1 MSDYVAIARNN
12 VRESLAEL
20 RKALAEC
27 PPVVMCNGDLFEYPP
42 VEEARWA
49 LVDDLDTY
57 RREQRAVQFVGPAFP
72 FPF

>member
-12 VRESLAEL
+12 VRESIAEM

-27 PPVVMCNGDLFEYPP
+27 PPVKLHNGDFFEYPP

-49 LVDDLDTY
+49 LFNDFDTY
-57 RREQRAVQFVGPAFP
+57 RREQRMARFVGPSFP